1 MILDIKRKKKEKRI
15 QLFGGL
21 IGICVAVVS
30 LFYFFHT
37 EKAEAEKRMVEI
49 VNYVKVQCSTY
60 THYNESSESKSLLR
74 AIESARQMSTNIKM
88 ETENG
93 GQLREDFLKENL
105 QTLWVDGIIVLDK
118 EGKTDCEYSMDES
131 LTNEITEYLQK
142 DIIMDF
148 AGYEE
153 RSYSERFAREDGSYI
168 DIAACARKDA
178 PGIIAIYY
186 YTSPEFTGNY
196 TLTIQGLLNGYSV
209 QKDGTIIVADNGIVV
224 ASNGES
230 LLGQNTADN
239 EVVQA
244 MKKHTD
250 SQHIYHLKN
259 EGTGCYGIM
268 LKQRDYYIYA
278 YLPDTEVFHN
288 LPLSVAGVIFLYFLM
303 FSIFWFWTYRTN
315 QAHQK
320 QEQEKD
326 EKYKSELLIAAK
338 KAEAAN
344 EAKTEFLQRMSHDI
358 RTPINGICGLVNMA
372 DHCADDTEKQ
382 TEYRTKVK
390 EASNLLL
397 ELVNEILDMSKLESG
412 EVVLEEI
419 PFNLSSIFREV
430 FIVIEQMAAEQN
442 IRIMWEKKEI
452 THRDLI
458 GSPGYVKR
466 VMMNILSNAVKYNR
480 ENGQIYI
487 SCMEIP
493 SEQPEMTTMEF
504 VCRDTGIGMTEEF
517 QKCVFE
523 PFAQEHTGSRAKFTG
538 TGLGLSISRKLVE
551 KMGGTITFES
561 EKGVGTIFVIRVPFK
576 IDLDADKREEQKDVS
591 EKSIKGLHILLAED
605 NELNMEIAEFVLQNE
620 GAGVT
625 KAWDGQEAV
634 ELFRNSEPGEFDVI
648 LMDIMMPVMNGYE
661 TTKMIR
667 SLDRE
672 DAKAIP
678 IIAMTANAFTEDR
691 IRAKEAG
698 MDEHVAKPVDVEL
711 LIKVIHKLVKYN

>member
-1 MILDIKRKKKEKRI
+1 MDIKRKKKEKQI
-15 QLFGGL
+15 QLLGGL
-21 IGICVAVVS
+21 VGICVAVGS
-30 LFYFFHT
+30 LFYFFHA
-37 EKAEAEKRMVEI
+37 EKVEAEKRMVEI

-224 ASNGES
+224 ASNDES

-250 SQHIYHLKN
+250 SQHVYHLKN

-372 DHCADDTEKQ
+372 DHYADDTEKQ

-419 PFNLSSIFREV
+419 PFNLSSISREV

-452 THRDLI
+452 THRDFI

-504 VCRDTGIGMTEEF
+504 VCRDTGIGMTAEF

-523 PFAQEHTGSRAKFTG
+523 PFAQEHTGSRTKFAG
-538 TGLGLSISRKLVE
+538 TGLGMPIAKNLVE

-561 EKGVGTIFVIRVPFK
+561 KEGIGTTFVIRLPFK
-576 IDLDADKREEQKDVS
+576 INLYADKREEQKDVS

-605 NELNMEIAEFVLQNE
+605 NELNMEIAEFMLQNE
-620 GAGVT
+620 GADVT
-625 KAWDGQEAV
+625 KAWNGQEAV
-634 ELFRNSEPGEFDVI
+634 EVFKKSEPGEFDVI

-661 TTKMIR
+661 ATKMIR

-691 IRAKEAG
+691 LRAKEAG
-698 MDEHVAKPVDVEL
+698 MDEHISKPVDVRL
-711 LIKVIHKLVKYN
+711 LVKVICKLVE

>member
-1 MILDIKRKKKEKRI
+1 MDIKRKKKEKRI
-15 QLFGGL
+15 QLLGGM

-30 LFYFFHT
+30 LFYFFHA
-37 EKAEAEKRMVEI
+37 EKTEAEKRMVEI

>member
-1 MILDIKRKKKEKRI
+1 
-15 QLFGGL
+15 
-21 IGICVAVVS
+21 
-30 LFYFFHT
+30 
-37 EKAEAEKRMVEI
+37 
-49 VNYVKVQCSTY
+49 
-60 THYNESSESKSLLR
+60 
-74 AIESARQMSTNIKM
+74 MSTNIKM

-224 ASNGES
+224 ASNDES

-372 DHCADDTEKQ
+372 DHYADDTEKQ

-561 EKGVGTIFVIRVPFK
+561 EKGVGTTFVIRVPFK

-605 NELNMEIAEFVLQNE
+605 NELNMEIAEFMLQNE
-620 GAGVT
+620 GADVT